1 MRQERRRGW
10 SKVRNKSLLKDLC
23 VCLCVCVLALATY

>member
-23 VCLCVCVLALATY
+23 LCVYVLALATY